1 MEHGRKAVVND
12 NRFFSENDLAVPL
25 PDDVMD
31 RLAKGRVSLCE
42 VLPGTTR
49 PNKGQGL
56 YAKTYIELDF
66 EDEENLQTCV
76 KLLYWSDQRLSKLP
90 DLVALW
96 DWQATA
102 RDGMTIKFSTGWYDK
117 EYFDA
122 RKYAFAGRDHQ
133 SYYELFGAKV
143 QDLRVR
149 HEIQ

>member
-1 MEHGRKAVVND
+1 MVED
-12 NRFFSENDLAVPL
+12 NRFFSESDLAAPL
-25 PDDVMD
+25 PDDVMKHLD
-31 RLAKGRVSLCE
+31 EGRRRLCQ

-49 PNKGQGL
+49 PNKGVGL

-66 EDEENLQTCV
+66 QDEENLLTCV

-96 DWQATA
+96 DWQTA
-102 RDGMTIKFSTGWYDK
+102 EREGMTIKFSTGWYDK

-133 SYYELFGAKV
+133 SYYALFGAKV